1 MEEAA
6 QQTVTFTVDDKTYD
20 VNKFT
25 NEAKIAVV
33 RISRLNA
40 EINALTE
47 QTEDKKAAAVTYKSV
62 IDGQLS
68 DDILVEEEAT
78 QEPVQ
83 SDSHEI

>member
-1 MEEAA
+1 MEEVA

-25 NEAKIAVV
+25 NEAKIAAV

-47 QTEDKKAAAVTYKSV
+47 QAEDKKAASVTYKSV

-68 DDILVEEEAT
+68 DEMLIEEE
-78 QEPVQ
+78 EESIK

>member
-1 MEEAA
+1 MEEIA

-25 NEAKIAVV
+25 NEAKVAVV

-47 QTEDKKAAAVTYKSV
+47 QAEDKKAASVTYKSV

-68 DDILVEEEAT
+68 DEMLIEEE
-78 QEPVQ
+78 EESIK

>member
-1 MEEAA
+1 MEEVA

-25 NEAKIAVV
+25 NEAKVAVV

-47 QTEDKKAAAVTYKSV
+47 QAEDKKAASVTYKSV

-68 DDILVEEEAT
+68 DEMLIEEE
-78 QEPVQ
+78 EESIK